1 MAKPKGAG
9 LVIIHQEDKNVS
21 ILIGKSNSSIP
32 YKKDVW
38 LFPGGHSHDDEL
50 PYETAYREFIEEVFN
65 VIIPQHVIKEIISA
79 IIEDKS
85 LYPIKTTVPNT
96 DDRPSFTF
104 MQSSDVLTIIVNI
117 LKKYNIQCDVFPFGY
132 NGLYNVEYKI
142 NIYQFC
148 LQRRYIT
155 EPVSIEKNELV
166 FITLIPIKNIIYS
179 INSANKKM
187 NIYHYHQE
195 NLRVY
200 VPYVIKNI
208 DRYFL
213 NL

>member
-9 LVIIHQEDKNVS
+9 LVIIHKEDKNVS
-21 ILIGKSNSSIP
+21 ILIGKSNSSVP

-50 PYETAYREFIEEVFN
+50 PYETAYREFVEEVFN
-65 VIIPQHVIKEIISA
+65 VIIPPHVIKEIIAA

-85 LYPIKTTVPNT
+85 LYPIETAVPNN
-96 DDRPSFTF
+96 DDTPSFTF
-104 MQSSDVLTIIVNI
+104 MQSSDVLTIIINI
-117 LKKYNIQCDVFPFGY
+117 LKKYNIQCDVFPYGY
-132 NGLYNVEYKI
+132 NGLYNVEQKI

-166 FITLIPIKNIIYS
+166 FITLIPLKNIIYS
-179 INSANKKM
+179 INRANKKM

-195 NLRVY
+195 NLKIH
-200 VPYVIKNI
+200 VPYVIRNI
-208 DRYFL
+208 NRYFS
-213 NL
+213 